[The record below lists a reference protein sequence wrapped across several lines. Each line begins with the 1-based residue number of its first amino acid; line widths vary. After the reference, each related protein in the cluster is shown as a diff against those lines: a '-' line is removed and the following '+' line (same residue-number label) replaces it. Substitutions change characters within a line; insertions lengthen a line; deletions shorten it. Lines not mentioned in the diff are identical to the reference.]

1 MIGKHTIVV
10 QNRAVHYKFDIE
22 RNISIIRGNSATG
35 KTTLIGMIADYQSQG
50 SASGVELICD
60 KRCVAMTGLGERWKN
75 SLDSIS
81 DSIVFIDEGEK
92 YVSSKEFAE
101 YIRGTDN
108 YYVIATRNNLYD
120 IPYSVEAVYEIKT
133 SGKYGRLKKTYNS
146 LRRLYTNYSEENIQF
161 GSNDIVIVEDERSG
175 YQFFEKVCE
184 GFRTRCITARG
195 KGNILSV
202 AEKTGEEK
210 KLIIADGAAFGPEM
224 ANVYG
229 LANKRSYTLFLP
241 ESFEWLILN
250 SNIIT
255 NGDIKKILEKP
266 YDYIES
272 GKYFSWEQ
280 YFTTFLID
288 ISRNKEYA
296 YSKSKINNYFLSK
309 RNIRMILEEY
319 FTDI

>member
-60 KRCVAMTGLGERWKN
+60 KRCVAMTGVGERWKN
-75 SLDSIS
+75 TLENIS

-101 YIRGTDN
+101 YIRETDN

-146 LRRLYTNYSEENIQF
+146 LKRLYTNYSEEDIQF
-161 GSNDIVIVEDERSG
+161 GSNDIVK
-175 YQFFEKVCE
+175 EK
-184 GFRTRCITARG
+184 
-195 KGNILSV
+195 
-202 AEKTGEEK
+202 
-210 KLIIADGAAFGPEM
+210 
-224 ANVYG
+224 
-229 LANKRSYTLFLP
+229 
-241 ESFEWLILN
+241 
-250 SNIIT
+250 
-255 NGDIKKILEKP
+255 
-266 YDYIES
+266 
-272 GKYFSWEQ
+272 
-280 YFTTFLID
+280 
-288 ISRNKEYA
+288 
-296 YSKSKINNYFLSK
+296 
-309 RNIRMILEEY
+309 
-319 FTDI
+319 